1 MTFEHYADIYL
12 KLKKSELKPSTY
24 YRYEGTV
31 LNKIIPFFINREI
44 STIKASEL
52 RMWLLNWN
60 MSNKTLLHYI
70 SILRGIFEEA
80 IYDEEISQNPC
91 KYLRKLKIIKKE
103 ILPFTPKEVN
113 LILSHAKN
121 KNFKSYLYIAFYTGM
136 RGGEIVGLKKQ
147 DIDFDKK
154 IIKVKRSKG
163 RYGESSPK
171 TQSGV
176 RSVPILDILYPH
188 LKELYNSHDNEYLL
202 ITQYKK
208 PYNHNETFSNR
219 HWIPMFQE
227 LDIKY
232 RRLYNTRHTFATMM
246 LSNGFT
252 TPQNLA
258 QILGH
263 ANSQMVHQVY
273 SKYINDGK
281 FDFNFNINL
290 Y

>member
-1 MTFEHYADIYL
+1 MTFEYYADIYL
-12 KLKKSELKPSTY
+12 KIKKTELKPSSY
-24 YRYEGTV
+24 YRYQGTV
-31 LNKIIPFFINREI
+31 INKIIPNFINREI

-52 RMWLLNWN
+52 RIWLLNWN
-60 MSNKTLLHYI
+60 MSNKTLLHYV
-70 SILRGIFEEA
+70 SVLRGIFEEA
-80 IYDEEISQNPC
+80 IYDEEISSNPC
-91 KYLRKLKIIKKE
+91 QYIRKMRIIRTD
-103 ILPFTPKEVN
+103 ILPFSVDEVKQ
-113 LILSHAKN
+113 ILSYVKN
-121 KNFKSYLYIAFYTGM
+121 KNFKYYLYIAFYTGM

-147 DIDFDKK
+147 DIYFDKK

-163 RYGESSPK
+163 RHGESSPK

-188 LKELYNSHDNEYLL
+188 LKELYDSHNDEYLL
-202 ITQYKK
+202 ITQYKE
-208 PYNHNETFSNR
+208 PYNHNETFSNKF
-219 HWIPMFQE
+219 WIPIFDD
-227 LDIKY
+227 LNIKY

-246 LSNGFT
+246 LANGFT

-273 SKYINDGK
+273 AKYINDGEFDFK
-281 FDFNFNINL
+281 FDIEL

>member
-1 MTFEHYADIYL
+1 MVSRGI
-12 KLKKSELKPSTY
+12 ELEPSSY

-44 STIKASEL
+44 STIRASEL
-52 RMWLLNWN
+52 RIWLLNWN
-60 MSNKTLLHYI
+60 MSNKTLLHYV
-70 SILRGIFEEA
+70 SVLRGIFEEA

-91 KYLRKLKIIKKE
+91 KFLRKPKIVKTD
-103 ILPFTPKEVN
+103 ILPFTSKEVN

-163 RYGESSPK
+163 RHGESSPK

-188 LKELYNSHDNEYLL
+188 LKELYYSHDNEYLL
-202 ITQYKK
+202 ITQYGT

-219 HWIPMFQE
+219 FWIPMFE
-227 LDIKY
+227 KLDIKY

-263 ANSQMVHQVY
+263 ANSQMVFEVY
-273 SKYINDGK
+273 VKYINHGK
-281 FDFNFNINL
+281 FDFKLDINL